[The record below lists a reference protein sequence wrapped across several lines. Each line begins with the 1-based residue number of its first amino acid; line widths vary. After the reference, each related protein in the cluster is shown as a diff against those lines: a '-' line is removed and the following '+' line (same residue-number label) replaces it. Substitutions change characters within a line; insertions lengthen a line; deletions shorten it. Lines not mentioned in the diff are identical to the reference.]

1 MASDLLSI
9 GRSGAQAAR
18 VALDVTAQNIANA
31 SSEGYVRRSAR
42 LAEVSSTGG
51 MGAVGDVSLSG
62 VRLEGVVRNA
72 DLFRQAEV
80 RRTGADAARADAEV
94 AGLENVQ
101 AAVEQSNV
109 YNAMVGFE
117 GSLQQLVG
125 DPTSASLRANVIESA
140 RTMVGTFNIAAS
152 ALDAVGTGLR
162 FEATDAITQ
171 VNTLSG
177 ELARVNLRLA
187 RAADASSDQTSL
199 LDQRDSLLQQ
209 LSAFTDVSTRINAD
223 ATVELRLG
231 GASGPLMVQG
241 GSAGTLGMTT
251 AGDGTM
257 SFAVSGFTASPAAAA
272 LTGGSLAGKAQALV
286 KLAAVHARLDSLADT
301 MAATVNA
308 AQTAGITPAN
318 AAGQPLFGGG
328 APFTA
333 ASLTLALTDGAG
345 IATAPANAGANSR
358 DATNL
363 NALRTALGS
372 ADPVGGMDALLFD
385 ISGTVQGRTVTRDAL
400 RTIASGAQ
408 VSLQAQAGVDLDQ
421 EAVNLVRFQQAFQAS
436 GKVMQTAKDIF
447 DTLLAIR

>member
-18 VALDVTAQNIANA
+18 IALDVTAQNIANA
-31 SSEGYVRRSAR
+31 STDGYVRRSAK
-42 LAEVSSTGG
+42 LAEVSSSGG
-51 MGAVGDVSLSG
+51 IGTIGDVSLSG
-62 VRLEGVVRNA
+62 VRLDSVVRNA

-109 YNAMVGFE
+109 YNSMVGFE

-125 DPTSASLRANVIESA
+125 DPTSSSLRANVIESA

-187 RAADASSDQTSL
+187 RAADASSDQTAL

-209 LSAFTDVSTRINAD
+209 LSAFTDVSTTINSD
-223 ATVELRLG
+223 STVELRIG

-251 AGDGTM
+251 ASDGTIT
-257 SFAVSGFTASPAAAA
+257 FAVSGVTASPVAAS
-272 LTGGSLAGKAQALV
+272 LTGGSLAGKAQALT
-286 KLAAVHARLDSLADT
+286 KLAAVHAQLDTLAQS
-301 MAATVNA
+301 MADTVNA
-308 AQTAGITPAN
+308 AQGTGITPAN

-328 APFTA
+328 PPITA
-333 ASLTLALTDGAG
+333 ANMTLALTDGAG
-345 IATAPANAGANSR
+345 IATAPAGAGANSR
-358 DATNL
+358 DAGNL
-363 NALRTALGS
+363 NALRTALSS

-385 ISGTVQGRTVTRDAL
+385 ISGTVQGRSVTRDAL
-400 RTIASGAQ
+400 RTIANGAK

>member
-18 VALDVTAQNIANA
+18 IALDVTAQNIANA
-31 SSEGYVRRSAR
+31 SSDGYVRRSTR
-42 LAEVSSTGG
+42 LQEVSSSGG
-51 MGAVGDVSLSG
+51 IGSIGDVSLSG

-125 DPTSASLRANVIESA
+125 DPTSASLRANVIEAA
-140 RTMVGTFNIAAS
+140 RTMVGTFNIAAT
-152 ALDAVGTGLR
+152 ALDSVGTGLR
-162 FEATDAITQ
+162 FEATDGVTQ

-187 RAADASSDQTSL
+187 RAADASSDQTAL

-209 LSAFTDVSTRINAD
+209 LSAFTDVATTINAD
-223 ATVELRLG
+223 STVELRIG
-231 GASGPLMVQG
+231 GAGGPLMVQG
-241 GSAGTLGMTT
+241 GSAGTLAMTT
-251 AGDGTM
+251 AGDGTIT
-257 SFAVSGFTASPAAAA
+257 FAVSGLTAAPAPAA
-272 LTGGSLAGKAQALV
+272 LTGGALAGKAQALV
-286 KLAAVHARLDSLADT
+286 KLADVHARLDGLADA
-301 MAATVNA
+301 MAGAVNT
-308 AQTAGITPAN
+308 AQAAGITPAN
-318 AAGQPLFGGG
+318 AAGQPLFAGGP
-328 APFTA
+328 PFTA
-333 ASLTLALTDGAG
+333 ASLALSLTDGAG
-345 IATAPANAGANSR
+345 IATAPAGAGANSR
-358 DATNL
+358 DAGNL
-363 NALRTALGS
+363 NALRTALGN

-385 ISGTVQGRTVTRDAL
+385 VSGTVQGRTVTRDAL
-400 RTIASGAQ
+400 RTIANGAQ